1 MEISYQDY
9 ETTTV
14 VYHLTNI
21 EKNTALGLEF
31 NANLVFFDWWES
43 GIQAGINYTQD
54 TFLGV
59 DEKWYQNKRLQY
71 NGSTNNRFTFNNKK
85 DFTAEV
91 NFYYNSRSVQGTFT
105 ISQSTSLDFA
115 FRKKVFHDKWEL
127 FAIFSD
133 VYRGEKQT
141 VTTKYANQYNYFTD
155 YSDSQNFRIGFK
167 YNIGNQKLSEK
178 NKEQTEEQKRL

>member
-1 MEISYQDY
+1 MEKTYQDY

-21 EKNTALGLEF
+21 ERNTALGLEF
-31 NANLVFFDWWES
+31 NANLVLFDWWES
-43 GIQAGINYTQD
+43 GIQTGINYTQD

-59 DEKWYQNKRLQY
+59 DEKLYQNKRLQY
-71 NGSTNNRFTFNNKK
+71 NGSNNNRFTFNKKK
-85 DFTAEV
+85 DFTAEA

-127 FAIFSD
+127 FAIF
-133 VYRGEKQT
+133 RC
-141 VTTKYANQYNYFTD
+141 
-155 YSDSQNFRIGFK
+155 
-167 YNIGNQKLSEK
+167 LSRRET
-178 NKEQTEEQKRL
+178 NGYH